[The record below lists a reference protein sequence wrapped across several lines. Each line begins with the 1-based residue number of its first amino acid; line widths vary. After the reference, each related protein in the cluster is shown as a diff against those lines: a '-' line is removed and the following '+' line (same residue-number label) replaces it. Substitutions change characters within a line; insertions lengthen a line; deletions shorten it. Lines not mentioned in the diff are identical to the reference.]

1 MCLILLYYCLYWLI
15 CASSWY
21 PVNSMLGEQVDLIT
35 GINES
40 FIPNWTKS
48 VENEETKNVF
58 DTFVTNNASTQFPF
72 NSMNR
77 DHELL
82 DEVEHIEPKHWPDIL
97 YTRTIVSSTTET
109 PLLRNPLYP
118 LIFIQKNSSMQR
130 YFIKKCIKKIS

>member
-1 MCLILLYYCLYWLI
+1 MWLILFICYCIYWLT

-21 PVNSMLGEQVDLIT
+21 PVNPMLGEQIDLIT

-48 VENEETKNVF
+48 AENEETKNIF
-58 DTFVTNNASTQFPF
+58 DTFVINNAFNSTQFPF
-72 NSMNR
+72 NSINR
-77 DHELL
+77 DRELL
-82 DEVEHIEPKHWPDIL
+82 DEIERIEPKHWPDIL

-118 LIFIQKNSSMQR
+118 FIFTQKNLSTQR
-130 YFIKKCIKKIS
+130 YFIKNMY